1 MRIQFLIVFAS
12 VLFLLIFFSTPN
24 HKTLSTFESERQS
37 GRAGSLEKELVV
49 ASLKEGDTLWIG
61 EFFPDWRTNIYV
73 VNDPSAPLT
82 VPKNKGRE
90 AMVYLTYV
98 P

>member
-1 MRIQFLIVFAS
+1 MRIQLLLVFVSA
-12 VLFLLIFFSTPN
+12 LFLLIFFTPN
-24 HKTLSTFESERQS
+24 HKTPSTFESEHQS
-37 GRAGSLEKELVV
+37 GGAGSLEKELVV
-49 ASLKEGDTLWIG
+49 ASLKEEDTLWIG
-61 EFFPDWRTNIYV
+61 ELLPDWRTNIYV

-90 AMVYLTYV
+90 AMVYLTYF